1 MKMHQIPYDLKGSG
15 RWDVNSRRYLPKS
28 GGSRSRLSI
37 LDDPTI
43 PRYPGFVG
51 IDGHLTDSIDSLAKL
66 YAHLGGAPVIP
77 EGKAGE
83 FLRLCSELADSRLAK
98 LAKAAEDAE
107 AEDEKK

>member
-1 MKMHQIPYDLKGSG
+1 MMMHHKPYDLKGSG
-15 RWDVNSRRYLPKS
+15 RWVVNSRRYFPKG

-37 LDDPTI
+37 VDDPEI
-43 PRYPGFVG
+43 PRYHGFVG

-66 YAHLGGAPVIP
+66 YRHLGGAPVIP

-83 FLRLCSELADSRLAK
+83 LLRLFSELADSRLAK
-98 LAKAAEDAE
+98 LVKAAEDAE